1 MTTMRVAA
9 SSASAISAEASPWT
23 IDPRVAVRA
32 LDGAGIV
39 VLQGED
45 SSLLRGAVLK
55 AVVELVDGTRTS
67 DEIVEALDGAYAPEH
82 VLFSIHQLHKRGVI
96 APFLDSAA
104 GRERAFWAE
113 LGSAEQAGR
122 HRTVAM
128 FATAGVHDDVLDVIA
143 DRVREDA
150 DSVHVSRELSS
161 FLAADAELRL
171 VIAADYTDP
180 ALEQINRSS
189 LDEGVAWFLVRP
201 DARDVWVGPL
211 FRPGVTACWECLMNR
226 RRTRRRIHLALG
238 ESAGAALTVPM
249 LSTDRS
255 AGLVGRI
262 AALEVAKVL
271 RGLVPTPVQDAPPGS
286 SHILR
291 LSLSQWESTHHVV
304 VRRPQCPACGDPMP
318 SRSARVELRPEHADA
333 DDGGGLRTARPEETY
348 RRFRHHVSAISG
360 AIAELE
366 ERPTRYDGVHVWSSG
381 ANLGLDPEDLLTLE
395 LSVRARS
402 AGKGS
407 TREQARTGAL
417 AEALER
423 YSSARHGEE
432 PVVRGSLRGLGARA
446 LHPNRLMLFSDDQ
459 FDNAPAEAAEA
470 GWFNR
475 VPARFDEDAVIDWT
489 AVWSLTEDREVLLP
503 TALCYYGTAGARESG
518 VSSDSNGCA
527 AGNTLTEAVL
537 QGFLELVERDGVAM
551 WWYNRVR
558 RPAVDLASFE
568 DPWIDDLVGEYA
580 SKGREV
586 WAIDVTTDLGIPTFA
601 AFARR
606 TAGSPES
613 LLMGF
618 GAHLD
623 PRIAI
628 VRALG
633 EVGQMSTTDEHLAD
647 PAFMDADEELVAW
660 LRSATIEN
668 QPHFVPAPGEPSWR
682 LEDHH
687 SLVGAD
693 LAEDVRLCRERVE
706 RAGLSMLVLDQTR
719 PDIGLPVARVMVPGL
734 RPFWSR
740 FAPGRLYDVPVRLG
754 WIERPKTRAELNP
767 IPFFL

>member
-9 SSASAISAEASPWT
+9 SSAPATSTEASPWA
-23 IDPRVAVRA
+23 IDPRVVVRV

-55 AVVELVDGTRTS
+55 SVIELVDGTRTS
-67 DEIVEALDGAYAPEH
+67 DEIVETLDGAHAPER
-82 VLFSIHQLHKRGVI
+82 VLFSIHQLYKRGVI
-96 APFLDSAA
+96 APSSDPAA
-104 GRERAFWAE
+104 SLEQAFWAE
-113 LGSAEQAGR
+113 LGSAAQPVR
-122 HRTVAM
+122 HRTIAV
-128 FATAGVHDDVLDVIA
+128 FATAGVPRDVLDVIA
-143 DRVREDA
+143 DGLRDDA

-161 FLAADAELRL
+161 FLADGADLRL
-171 VIAADYTDP
+171 VVAADYTDP
-180 ALEQINRSS
+180 VLEQINRSS
-189 LDEGVAWFLVRP
+189 LDAGVAWFLVRP
-201 DARDVWVGPL
+201 DARDVWVGPF

-226 RRTRRRIHLALG
+226 RRTRRRIHLALAETDG
-238 ESAGAALTVPM
+238 SALTVPM
-249 LSTDRS
+249 LSTGRS
-255 AGLVGRI
+255 AGLIGRI

-271 RGLVPTPVQDAPPGS
+271 RGLIPAPAEDAPPGS

-291 LSLSQWESTHHVV
+291 VALSDWDVSHHVV
-304 VRRPQCPACGDPMP
+304 VRRPQCPACGDPTAT
-318 SRSARVELRPEHADA
+318 RNARVQLRPERAYA
-333 DDGGGLRTARPEETY
+333 DDRGGLRTARPEETY

-360 AIAELE
+360 AVAELE
-366 ERPTRYDGVHVWSSG
+366 ERPTGYDGVHVWSSG
-381 ANLGLDPEDLLTLE
+381 ANLGLDPEDLLNLE

-402 AGKGS
+402 AGKGATS
-407 TREQARTGAL
+407 EQARTGAL

-459 FDNAPAEAAEA
+459 LDDARDDDAQA

-475 VPARFDEDAVIDWT
+475 VPARFDEDAVLDWT
-489 AVWSLTEDREVLLP
+489 AVWSLTEDCEVLLP
-503 TALCYYGTAGARESG
+503 TALCYYGSAGARESG
-518 VSSDSNGCA
+518 TLSDSNGCA

-558 RPAVDLASFE
+558 RPAVDLGSFA
-568 DPWIDDLVGEYA
+568 DPWIDDLVQEYA

-606 TAGSPES
+606 TVGSPES

-628 VRALG
+628 ARALG
-633 EVGQMSTTDEHLAD
+633 EIGQMSTTDEHLAD
-647 PAFMDADEELVAW
+647 PAFMDVDEELVAW

-668 QPHFVPAPGEPSWR
+668 QPHFVPALDEPSWR
-682 LEDHH
+682 LEDHP

-693 LAEDVRLCRERVE
+693 LADDVSLCRERVE

-740 FAPGRLYDVPVRLG
+740 FAPGRLYDVPVSLG
-754 WIERPKTRAELNP
+754 WLSRPKTRAELNP